1 MSDLKSSYEEIR
13 QGLEEFRRN
22 KGALKCYEFAEPD
35 VCAIRESMA
44 LSQTEFAALM
54 AVSVRTLQNW
64 EQGHRSPTGAARTLL
79 RVIQVKPQAV
89 IEAIHPDIIKQSKS
103 RLSAARRSRR

>member
-13 QGLEEFRRN
+13 RGLEEFRRN
-22 KGALKCYEFAEPD
+22 KGALKRYEFTEPD

-64 EQGHRSPTGAARTLL
+64 EQGHRTPTGAARTLL
-79 RVIQVKPQAV
+79 RVMQVKPQAV
-89 IEAIHPDIIKQSKS
+89 IDAIHPGIIKHSKRRS
-103 RLSAARRSRR
+103 SPARRS

>member
-1 MSDLKSSYEEIR
+1 MSSLKSSYEDIQ

-22 KGALKCYEFAEPD
+22 KGALKCYEFSAPD
-35 VCAIRESMA
+35 VCAIRESMS

-64 EQGHRSPTGAARTLL
+64 EQGHRVPTGLARTLL

-89 IEAIHPDIIKQSKS
+89 IEAIHPQIIKHS
-103 RLSAARRSRR
+103 